1 MKGLI
6 LLTEYDLAH
15 LQKFMKKEL
24 DQNRYQHTL
33 GVMFTAA
40 ALAMAHGEDMERA
53 EVAGLLHDCAKCI
66 PNKKKLKI
74 CRNHHI
80 PVSGYEEH
88 HPFMLHAKL
97 GAWLAKHKYH
107 VKDPDVLQA
116 ILWHTTGKPRMSRL
130 EKIIFIAD
138 YMEPGRTK
146 ASDLPEVRRLAF
158 QDLDRCMYVICRDTL
173 EYLQRADA
181 DVEENTKRACD
192 YYRSLYE
199 GQGGETNEPIPE
211 NGENGR

>member
-1 MKGLI
+1 MA
-6 LLTEYDLAH
+6 EYNLAH
-15 LQKFMKKEL
+15 LQKLMKKEL
-24 DQNRYQHTL
+24 DHDRYQHTL

-40 ALAMAHGEDMERA
+40 ALAMAHGEDMKRA
-53 EVAGLLHDCAKCI
+53 EVAGLLHDCAKCV

-80 PVSGYEEH
+80 PVSSYEER

-107 VKDPDVLQA
+107 VKDPDVLLA
-116 ILWHTTGKPRMSRL
+116 IRWHTTGKPLMSRL

-138 YMEPGRTK
+138 YMEPGRAK

-173 EYLQRADA
+173 EYLQKANA
-181 DVEENTKRACD
+181 EVEENTKQACD

-199 GQGGETNEPIPE
+199 GQGGEINEPIPG
-211 NGENGR
+211 NGENGC